1 MPLTIELTE
10 ELDAELRRLASE
22 RGAEVGIVVV
32 AVLNE
37 ALRRRAL
44 ARGDLGELLR
54 ELAARQQ
61 QSPDCTSE
69 DEAMALALSEQR
81 AVRDERSASG
91 AVGAG

>member
-10 ELDAELRRLASE
+10 ELDVELRRLAAE
-22 RGAEVGIVVV
+22 RGAEPGTVAV

-54 ELAARQQ
+54 ELAARRQ
-61 QSPDCTSE
+61 QSPDCINE

-81 AVRDERSASG
+81 AMRDERSPSST
-91 AVGAG
+91 VGAD